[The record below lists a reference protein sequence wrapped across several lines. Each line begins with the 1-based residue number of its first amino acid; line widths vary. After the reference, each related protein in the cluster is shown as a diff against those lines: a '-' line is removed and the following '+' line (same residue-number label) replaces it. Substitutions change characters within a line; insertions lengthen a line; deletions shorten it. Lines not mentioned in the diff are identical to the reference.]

1 MHLQGLLYATWPS
14 NLFENMFMQL
24 KLIIYYESIFHEKS
38 SGIILYLNQ
47 HIFLYINDK
56 NIKV

>member
-47 HIFLYINDK
+47 HIFYIY
-56 NIKV
+56 